1 MVTLLPFLGKDL
13 DADRLLAF
21 SIPGTALANLI
32 TTGLPDG
39 SNSERNI
46 TARSGITTSSSE
58 TCQRRLTSERD
69 KVTTARTTELGK

>member
-13 DADRLLAF
+13 DADRLLAL
-21 SIPGTALANLI
+21 SILGTSFANLI
-32 TTGLPDG
+32 TAGLPDG
-39 SNSERNI
+39 SNGERNI